1 MTLKMCAFIQMS
13 VVGWMTGDLE
23 SENYIHGERA
33 KDKIVT
39 LSHKRVQMHIKGKKK
54 NIPLT

>member
-1 MTLKMCAFIQMS
+1 MCAFIQMS